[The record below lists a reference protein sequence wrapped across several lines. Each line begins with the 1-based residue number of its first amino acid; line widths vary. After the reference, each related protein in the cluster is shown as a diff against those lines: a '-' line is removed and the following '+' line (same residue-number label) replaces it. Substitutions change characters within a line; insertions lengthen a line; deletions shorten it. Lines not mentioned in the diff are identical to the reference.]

1 MSIRV
6 LSLCAL
12 VLSCLGGSRPSAWTS
27 LEPQAQAA
35 KTGDTQ
41 EAVVVA
47 IGCLVRQTSTTDAP
61 TTGHEGESAHGL
73 TLTKATLVDAGGAGG
88 SAHVSSAVPGSR
100 PTGVGSETVA
110 KQPAP
115 SRASTTADERAFW
128 IAGSRGAEL
137 TRYIGQRVQVTG
149 TLQQTAS
156 EPANSTGSVGTGGT
170 RTGDTRTTTAQ
181 PGTRAASGDSRV
193 AHPSAPTQT
202 INVTSFSV
210 DGGKCP

>member
-12 VLSCLGGSRPSAWTS
+12 VLSCLGGSRSSAWTS

-35 KTGDTQ
+35 QTGDTQ

-47 IGCLVRQTSTTDAP
+47 VGCLVRQTATAGAP

-73 TLTKATLVDAGGAGG
+73 TLTKATLVNAG
-88 SAHVSSAVPGSR
+88 
-100 PTGVGSETVA
+100 GSETVA
-110 KQPAP
+110 KQRPP
-115 SRASTTADERAFW
+115 SGASTTADERAFW

-156 EPANSTGSVGTGGT
+156 EPASSTGSVGTGGT

-210 DGGKCP
+210 DGGRCP